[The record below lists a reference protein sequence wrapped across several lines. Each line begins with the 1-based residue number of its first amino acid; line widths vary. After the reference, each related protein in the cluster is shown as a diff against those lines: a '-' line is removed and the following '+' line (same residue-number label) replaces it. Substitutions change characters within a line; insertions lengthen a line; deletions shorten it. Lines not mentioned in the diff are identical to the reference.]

1 MAGIDGAGRSR
12 GVAQT
17 SDLDQTQ
24 KGDAAERKGK
34 QRPFAA
40 LQNRRG
46 SVEKAVHAR
55 EKDAGFKGKI
65 DKNFRSN
72 ADGLLRSMKA
82 KSGGKEGAQ
91 ATTRQTTTSQATTRQ
106 AATPAPAKPQ
116 RTPQHAAPERAGPE
130 RAASPAAALAS
141 QKPPKPPR
149 SEASQTLGRTG
160 AKAAPTKPDRSEA
173 SKTSATLP
181 RPQTKPRTVFG
192 AAAEAKA
199 TPSPAPRT
207 SIGVGGEKPIP
218 KTRTLLPQQG
228 QAQTGTTK
236 ATAQGSYDVLTNA
249 SSDQRQGIRY
259 PTMKGAEAGG
269 KAGGERGGQAAERTA
284 ERAPP
289 RLRQRPIED
298 GQFIKGGGFNPAKT
312 LNNPQAG
319 QTLRGLEASVRTPA
333 PPRLSIGTRI
343 MNSLK
348 AFFRIGTPVPRPAAL
363 SQQGRLYSQLTEE
376 RMEDL
381 LIRKPELNAN
391 KQLSFET
398 AEREVN
404 RNLRSITRN
413 VADGDYTGQ
422 AKQNVGNAMQRIEAL
437 FVEYETVEEALGTR
451 DD

>member
-17 SDLDQTQ
+17 SDLDQTR

-65 DKNFRSN
+65 DKDFRSK

-91 ATTRQTTTSQATTRQ
+91 ATARQTTTSQATMRQ
-106 AATPAPAKPQ
+106 AAATPAPPKPQ
-116 RTPQHAAPERAGPE
+116 RTPQHAAPERA
-130 RAASPAAALAS
+130 ASPAAAMAS

-199 TPSPAPRT
+199 QPTPAPRT
-207 SIGVGGEKPIP
+207 GAGIGIGVGGEKPIP

-236 ATAQGSYDVLTNA
+236 VTAQGSYDVLTNA
-249 SSDQRQGIRY
+249 SSDQRKGIRY

-269 KAGGERGGQAAERTA
+269 ERGGQAA

-289 RLRQRPIED
+289 RLRQRPIEG

-413 VADGDYTGQ
+413 VADGDYTSQ

-437 FVEYETVEEALGTR
+437 FVEYETIEEALGTR
-451 DD
+451 DDG